1 MSIKNV
7 SIKDEKL
14 RAFHLRN
21 LALGNIYGP
30 LTGKASVDKPWLK
43 YSSEEE
49 IEESIVES
57 AIGMKH
63 SIAEGMSNSATKYAH
78 LNSSRYIKSDM
89 TYEKSKEMGDM
100 VAKALVASGVKK
112 GDIVTVCLPCVPE
125 FGYFFYAINKVG
137 AISNWIDFRTGEA
150 ELVECLNNVNSK
162 LAVTFDG
169 VCEKVNNSIKK
180 HNDTSE
186 NKIEQ
191 VIKVSPQDSLPLP
204 IATIMN
210 INDKLHKNNSP
221 IKEIEIPYKEFL
233 KREMMF

>member
-7 SIKDEKL
+7 SIKEEKL

-49 IEESIVES
+49 IEESILES

-112 GDIVTVCLPCVPE
+112 GDIV
-125 FGYFFYAINKVG
+125 
-137 AISNWIDFRTGEA
+137 GEA
-150 ELVECLNNVNSK
+150 QYLL
-162 LAVTFDG
+162 DG
-169 VCEKVNNSIKK
+169 KVIGKTDIVAAKSVKKAGLWDYIKHIRK
-180 HNDTSE
+180 RM
-186 NKIEQ
+186 
-191 VIKVSPQDSLPLP
+191 IKGDDYSAD
-204 IATIMN
+204 
-210 INDKLHKNNSP
+210 
-221 IKEIEIPYKEFL
+221 
-233 KREMMF
+233 R

>member
-7 SIKDEKL
+7 SIKEEKL

-169 VCEKVNNSIKK
+169 VCEKVNNSIK
-180 HNDTSE
+180 
-186 NKIEQ
+186 I
-191 VIKVSPQDSLPLP
+191 
-204 IATIMN
+204 
-210 INDKLHKNNSP
+210 
-221 IKEIEIPYKEFL
+221 
-233 KREMMF
+233 